1 MADDG
6 DGDCVNLEPFFYDE
20 AATVAE
26 AAAAAERRERE
37 EQEKARE
44 AAANARRW
52 AAHNAALAGIREY
65 DPAEETYIY
74 TRYHYADLSEFD
86 LDEESRLPPMRHT
99 AATYAPPARA
109 LHFLCDMINV
119 LAVRIILPSSDR
131 SDGGGV
137 GFPISVYGSVIARDQ
152 LDYKCVHLFRR
163 CRDDPQLITSEDE
176 LSLILTGPHRGLVL
190 YDALYI
196 EVDLKMKVKGDQQQG
211 CKDKRLSKGLIVLDG
226 VLLST
231 NLSDHLRA
239 AVKTATLDRRST
251 MPCAVQ
257 VTYATIR
264 DSIVLHD
271 SRLLADDG
279 IVADGSTVRLLRRVI
294 GVCLDE
300 VLIVTIVAQ
309 DGDLAKATNYCRQ
322 TVDFTPCVNGGDE
335 ARVVGGVGSFLVK
348 VIWSLM
354 DPVIDK

>member
-1 MADDG
+1 
-6 DGDCVNLEPFFYDE
+6 
-20 AATVAE
+20 
-26 AAAAAERRERE
+26 
-37 EQEKARE
+37 
-44 AAANARRW
+44 
-52 AAHNAALAGIREY
+52 
-65 DPAEETYIY
+65 
-74 TRYHYADLSEFD
+74 
-86 LDEESRLPPMRHT
+86 MRHT

-119 LAVRIILPSSDR
+119 LAVCIILPSSDR

-257 VTYATIR
+257 VTYAYVTRAVEATVSVELLHDQGGGAHFCGEITACTSTIR